1 MKLTPPVP
9 NDTADPENST
19 GIFKRLFK
27 ALLIFLAILIVALVV
42 LIQTVDMNT
51 LRDPITKALSEASG
65 LDVNIGSLNLDW
77 SSGMG
82 LRAGEVSVFSNK
94 GKRTLFSS
102 EALFLKVKWAPLL
115 DKKVEV
121 EEAIIQKPVFLIQS
135 PADSTEE
142 RGTSSTI
149 NEVSSLTPRQVGLG
163 PMKRLLMGLHLNAET
178 VRVENA
184 KVLWFPTSDSSVEPL
199 QLRASLILKVNRPDE
214 KRLDLEIRELDLYSG
229 GLKIK
234 GDVEAHDVLSPNGQ
248 LKVQLT
254 GQPLDLETLAEFSTY
269 LPSHL
274 KNIWHQFDP
283 TGEVTAWNLNAEAE
297 GINLFDESSLKGE
310 KLSTHLTFDVKN
322 LVIQP
327 PADRPEFRQGFTF
340 LKGTVKWNNQKLG
353 HDLEG
358 ETRDIQFTLKGN
370 LDFTA
375 TPHVQTVVRIPR
387 VRADLLNEWLPRD
400 WSIEDGAMSHRAQVR
415 GPLGQPDLLKIDGV
429 VEGERWVIGSQRDPH
444 LKIPLKRI
452 KGGWHLKDG
461 KLTIPSLELA
471 PPHGTVQAKG
481 DYQLSDRSY
490 HLSYQGEGMRVEDF
504 YQQNVE
510 GGFTTKGVLAGSIPK
525 RGSPLNAV
533 YGDITFEATAG
544 KFYQLEPI
552 RALLTVLNPLSVT
565 QLNEKG
571 LGYDSLGGDFKIGK
585 GKATTQNLT
594 LFSPEMKIYMAGWV
608 DRIIN
613 RIEMQGR
620 FQPSQALDN
629 AVKALPILGD
639 ILTGGK
645 KGGVIE
651 TRFKMVGPLK
661 RPRVILDAKGTLAG
675 KGGDILR
682 ELGRLPGKF
691 SR

>member
-1 MKLTPPVP
+1 MKLTPPAP
-9 NDTADPENST
+9 NDLADLENSP
-19 GIFKRLFK
+19 GILKRLFK
-27 ALLIFLAILIVALVV
+27 ALLIFLAILIVAVV
-42 LIQTVDMNT
+42 VILQIVDMNT
-51 LRDPITKALSEASG
+51 FREPITKALSDASG
-65 LDVNIGSLNLDW
+65 LEVNIGSLNLDW
-77 SSGMG
+77 SGGFG
-82 LRAGEVSVFSNK
+82 LRASEVSVFSHK

-121 EEAIIQKPVFLIQS
+121 EEAIIQKPVFLIQPQAVS
-135 PADSTEE
+135 GEE
-142 RGTSSTI
+142 GGTSSTI
-149 NEVSSLTPRQVGLG
+149 NEVSALTPRQVGLG

-184 KVLWFPTSDSSVEPL
+184 KVLWFPTSDSSVEPM

-229 GLKIK
+229 GLKIS
-234 GDVEAHDVLSPNGQ
+234 GEVEARDVLSSKGQ

-269 LPSHL
+269 LPPHIN
-274 KNIWHQFDP
+274 NIWQQYDP
-283 TGEVTAWNLNAEAE
+283 TGEVTAWNLGAEAE
-297 GINLFDESSLKGE
+297 EINLFNESSLKGE
-310 KLSTHLTFDVKN
+310 KLSASLTFTVNN

-327 PADRPEFRQGFTF
+327 PANRPEFRQGFTF
-340 LKGTVKWNNQKLG
+340 LKGTVNWNNQKLA

-358 ETRDIQFTLKGN
+358 ETRDVLFTVKGN
-370 LDFTA
+370 LDFSA
-375 TPHVQTVVRIPR
+375 EAHLQTVVRIPR
-387 VRADLLNEWLPRD
+387 VSADLLNEWLPRD

-415 GPLGQPDLLKIDGV
+415 GPLGQPDLLQVDGV
-429 VEGERWVIGSQRDPH
+429 VEGERWVIGFQRDQY

-461 KLTIPSLELA
+461 KLTIPSLELGF
-471 PPHGTVQAKG
+471 PHGTIQAKG
-481 DYQLSDRSY
+481 NYQIPNRSY
-490 HLSYQGEGMRVEDF
+490 YLSYQGEGMRVEDF
-504 YQQNVE
+504 YQQNVD
-510 GGFTTKGVLAGSIPK
+510 GDFSTKGVLAGSIPK

-533 YGDITFEATAG
+533 SGDIGFKANSG

-571 LGYDSLGGDFKIGK
+571 LRYDSLSGDFKIAK
-585 GKATTQNLT
+585 GKATTKNLV

-613 RIEMQGR
+613 RVEMQGR
-620 FQPSQALDN
+620 FQPSQTLDK

-645 KGGVIE
+645 KGGVLK
-651 TRFKMVGPLK
+651 TRFKLVGPLK

-682 ELGRLPGKF
+682 ELGRLPGKI